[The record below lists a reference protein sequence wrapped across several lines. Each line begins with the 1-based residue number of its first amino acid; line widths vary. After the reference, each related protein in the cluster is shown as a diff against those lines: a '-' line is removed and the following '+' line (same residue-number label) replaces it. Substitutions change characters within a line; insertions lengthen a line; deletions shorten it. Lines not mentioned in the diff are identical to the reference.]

1 MNLRLGCP
9 GDRCAGAVDPMPDRG
24 GPVLPPHRGSSP
36 RLLLARHA
44 SWESGDVESAAGKAK
59 AARIWAWVT
68 FGLGALAYIVIIG
81 ALLLLGAFS

>member
-1 MNLRLGCP
+1 MIGVRAPWIPCLIGAALFFLP
-9 GDRCAGAVDPMPDRG
+9 TGAVAL
-24 GPVLPPHRGSSP
+24 VYCW
-36 RLLLARHA
+36 LAMRA
-44 SWESGDVESAAGKAK
+44 GESGDVESAAGKAK